1 MILVLTNNFL
11 MLRLFS
17 KTMQMFVS
25 AANFLKLADLQENLA
40 KVFFRKLSIAFLA
53 FCV

>member
-1 MILVLTNNFL
+1 MILVLMNNFL
-11 MLRLFS
+11 KFCSFS
-17 KTMQMFVS
+17 NTMQMFVS